1 MNPILAK
8 NNLTTMKRTTPSRVT
23 RSGSAIVAK
32 NAKNDSGYEK
42 EEVVAVK
49 YVEEKSTME
58 KWADAVVKEYVAT
71 GMKLRWCD
79 IGTPHLVEFADIATS
94 VRKSRK
100 NENEEKEEKNINGE
114 VTPNLMQPLIG
125 MSTKNDSSS
134 SGSSDSSTSSSS
146 KPCATGFDQLH
157 TSSDNST
164 TNSKDL
170 EGSSTKRQKK
180 EHLFLAPDPPA
191 KGEEEVKK
199 MMVVNRLGIWRF
211 VASDSVTLTPQERQ
225 RHEMSIAPPL
235 VIAPLPPRS
244 PRCKGK
250 KNIFAYFV

>member
-1 MNPILAK
+1 MNPMLAK

-42 EEVVAVK
+42 EEVVEVK

-100 NENEEKEEKNINGE
+100 NENEKKEEKNINGE
-114 VTPNLMQPLIG
+114 VAPNLMQPLIG
-125 MSTKNDSSS
+125 MSMKNDSSS
-134 SGSSDSSTSSSS
+134 SGSSDGSSTSSST
-146 KPCATGFDQLH
+146 PCATGIEQLH
-157 TSSDNST
+157 TSSDNSKKKKST
-164 TNSKDL
+164 YRSDL
-170 EGSSTKRQKK
+170 EETSTKRQKK
-180 EHLFLAPDPPA
+180 ENLMVEPMT
-191 KGEEEVKK
+191 KGEEELKK
-199 MMVVNRLGIWRF
+199 IMVVNRLGRSLPF
-211 VASDSVTLTPQERQ
+211 TPQERQ

>member
-1 MNPILAK
+1 MNPILVK

-42 EEVVAVK
+42 EEVVEVK

-100 NENEEKEEKNINGE
+100 NENEKKEEKNINGE

-134 SGSSDSSTSSSS
+134 GSSGGGGSISSST
-146 KPCATGFDQLH
+146 PCATGIEQLH
-157 TSSDNST
+157 TSSDNSKKKKST
-164 TNSKDL
+164 YRSDL
-170 EGSSTKRQKK
+170 EETSTKRQKK
-180 EHLFLAPDPPA
+180 ENLMVEPMT
-191 KGEEEVKK
+191 KGEEELKK
-199 MMVVNRLGIWRF
+199 IMVVNRLGRSLPF
-211 VASDSVTLTPQERQ
+211 TPQERQ